1 MKTPPRLFG
10 IQFRSFSKSRKVLQ
24 IRVTHDTYQVPLAV
38 PSIYPSSSHQPIQSP
53 LLFLLVAQPR
63 LDSLAIRALRL
74 LCCPIVGRLLFHLG
88 IPDNLHLT
96 INLLRHLASHLSN
109 LPSSSPF

>member
-24 IRVTHDTYQVPLAV
+24 IRVTHVPLAV

-53 LLFLLVAQPR
+53 LLLLLVAQPR

-74 LCCPIVGRLLFHLG
+74 LYCPIVGRLLFHLG